1 MRSVRIH
8 FPFEA
13 PIPLHLFL
21 LAYSMA
27 KQSMARGMHLAK
39 HKEFFLSHCTRRERM
54 EGTGMNKIRQTISV
68 ALVMALAGISML
80 VQAQDQRT
88 YRTNDRA
95 TQQLLQRIETG
106 AGRFRNDLAS
116 ALDQNGLNNTQRE
129 DNINQLVADFEQE
142 ASQLSRRFNQ
152 RPPIASDVQAVLDRA
167 ARIDNFM
174 QRRRLGGEVERDWT
188 MLRNDLDQLAN
199 SYNIAWNWNN
209 APRRDNNRGYGN
221 NRGDYN
227 NRGSYVGD
235 ARMTGTYTLNTSRS
249 MNAREVVENAVRNLP
264 TDQRQRVTESLL
276 RRLESPDVIA
286 IEKRGRTFNIASSRA
301 PQGTFEADGVEH
313 EEQLPNSQRTSRV
326 RVSLAGDQL
335 TINSTGNRS
344 SDFTVTFDPVGN
356 GNGLRVTRRLYN
368 DRLTQP
374 IIVESVYDRTSDIA
388 QWDVYTG
395 TPNNA
400 GTYPNMGNY
409 PSNYPNG
416 RNVRGEYIVP
426 DGTTIVA
433 RLNDDLLTSR
443 ARSGDKFTM
452 SVMSPSEYEGATIEG
467 SVGNVD
473 RGGRVTGRSE
483 MALNLE
489 RITLRNGQSYRFE
502 GTLESARTANGETM
516 RVGTEGSVRESSQT
530 NRTVKRTAIG
540 TAIGAIIGGIA
551 GGGSGA
557 AIGAAVG
564 AGAGAGSVYV
574 QGRNDLEL
582 MSGSELTIRSSAP
595 RTSQDR

>member
-1 MRSVRIH
+1 
-8 FPFEA
+8 
-13 PIPLHLFL
+13 
-21 LAYSMA
+21 
-27 KQSMARGMHLAK
+27 
-39 HKEFFLSHCTRRERM
+39 
-54 EGTGMNKIRQTISV
+54 MNKIRQTIS
-68 ALVMALAGISML
+68 ATLVIALAGISIL

-106 AGRFRNDLAS
+106 AGRFRDDLAS
-116 ALDQNGLNNTQRE
+116 ALDQNGINNTQRE

-152 RPPIASDVQAVLDRA
+152 RPPTTSDVQAVLDRA
-167 ARIDNFM
+167 ARIDSFM
-174 QRRRLGGEVERDWT
+174 QRRRLGGEVERDWAT
-188 MLRNDLDQLAN
+188 LRNDLDQLAS

-235 ARMTGTYTLNTSRS
+235 ARMTGTYSLNTSRS
-249 MNAREVVENAVRNLP
+249 MNAREVVENAVRNVP
-264 TDQRQRVTESLL
+264 VDQRQRVTESLL
-276 RRLESPDVIA
+276 RRLDSPDVIA
-286 IEKRGRTFNIASSRA
+286 IEKRGRTFNIASSSA

-313 EEQLPNSQRTSRV
+313 EEQLPNSQRISRV

-400 GTYPNMGNY
+400 GTYPNT
-409 PSNYPNG
+409 
-416 RNVRGEYIVP
+416 
-426 DGTTIVA
+426 GTTQVTTRTGEMSEANI
-433 RLNDDLLTSR
+433 LCLT
-443 ARSGDKFTM
+443 A
-452 SVMSPSEYEGATIEG
+452 
-467 SVGNVD
+467 
-473 RGGRVTGRSE
+473 
-483 MALNLE
+483 
-489 RITLRNGQSYRFE
+489 
-502 GTLESARTANGETM
+502 
-516 RVGTEGSVRESSQT
+516 
-530 NRTVKRTAIG
+530 
-540 TAIGAIIGGIA
+540 
-551 GGGSGA
+551 
-557 AIGAAVG
+557 
-564 AGAGAGSVYV
+564 
-574 QGRNDLEL
+574 
-582 MSGSELTIRSSAP
+582 
-595 RTSQDR
+595 